1 MSPILI
7 AIISGVILSFDT
19 VLIKLFINNF
29 NIYKLSSLLNFKIL
43 FFIFCI
49 FLIGIFGFGLWI
61 FALQKTDLTKIYW
74 ITSIYYLLVPLFSI
88 IILKENISNF
98 QLIGYIIITVG
109 ASFASSK

>member
-1 MSPILI
+1 MSPIFI
-7 AIISGVILSFDT
+7 AIISSLILSLDT
-19 VLIKLFINNF
+19 VLLKLFINNV
-29 NIYKLSSLLNFKIL
+29 NIFKFSNLLNYKIL
-43 FFIFCI
+43 IYIFLI
-49 FLIGIFGFGLWI
+49 LLIGIFGFGLWV

-88 IILKENISNF
+88 FILRENISNF